1 MLHIFMLFMMYHIND
16 VMLYKLQNFDL
27 FRPGDAQAYPVTG
40 SVATAAAALLED
52 SIFPEA
58 RRAAGEKRGGFS
70 MNREI
75 YRVFYMVKYVING

>member
-1 MLHIFMLFMMYHIND
+1 MAMLNNQRA
-16 VMLYKLQNFDL
+16 YKFQNFDL

-58 RRAAGEKRGGFS
+58 RRAAGEKRGDFS

-75 YRVFYMVKYVING
+75 